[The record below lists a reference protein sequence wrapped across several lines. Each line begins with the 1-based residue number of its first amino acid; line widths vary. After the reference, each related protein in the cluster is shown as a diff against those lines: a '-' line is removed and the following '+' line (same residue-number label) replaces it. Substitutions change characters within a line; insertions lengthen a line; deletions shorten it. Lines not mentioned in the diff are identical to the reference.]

1 MDTTVQIFNTGYT
14 LNWLVPLNDPIQGFL
29 IVTVVIMSLVL
40 WITVIQLLRKSE
52 KKEKLMK
59 EEIEYV
65 AEHLP
70 ENWQLSLCMEYGSAY
85 VELHDHGGFVDSEL
99 YCSVDDTLEE
109 QIRKAVDYAKSV
121 EEEYRSSTN
130 ASRLLQS
137 NFTNV
142 C

>member
-1 MDTTVQIFNTGYT
+1 MDTTVQIFNAGYT

-29 IVTVVIMSLVL
+29 IVTVVIMSLVIL
-40 WITVIQLLRKSE
+40 ISIIQLLPKSE

-59 EEIEYV
+59 KEIEYA

-85 VELHDHGGFVDSEL
+85 VELHDHATYIDSEL

-109 QIRKAVDYAKSV
+109 QIRKAVNYAKGI
-121 EEEYRSSTN
+121 EEEYRLSTN